1 MSFYDDASLIMFPSG
16 YKEDKIYSLKPT
28 DGSGDLTF
36 TRASTATR
44 VNAEGLIEGVRTNL
58 VTYSEQLDNAEWT
71 KGGVGTFTSAITT
84 GFVGPFGDNDAQRYV
99 ATIGSVSD
107 RAFVRQLATLTS
119 GIIYSVSFWVK
130 SNTGSSQDIYFMF
143 QGGAVQATTATTSWQ
158 RISYSATTS
167 TTVVFVGIEAKDLT
181 IDILIY
187 GFQLEVGD
195 VMTDYIPTTT
205 AAVSVGMLADV
216 PRIDYTGGGCAKL
229 LLEPQRTNLVTY
241 SSEFDNAAWTKGS
254 GVSVTANTTIAPT
267 GTLTADTLI
276 GASGID
282 WTLSVL
288 KRQLPPVLSSTTYTL
303 SIYVKSLGST
313 TFQTS
318 IRNNNTGSQVT
329 VSHSINSDTWTRVE
343 QTYTTTPTQT
353 LVGVIFGGTDGDVAI
368 WGAQFEAESYPTS
381 YIPTTTTAV
390 TRTQDNASK
399 TGISSLIGQTQ
410 GSIYAEFVAVKNSAF
425 SDIASLGTNAT
436 TLVELQFNGGTNI
449 LSGVYFAGTSQ
460 ASIPSISPLTIG
472 QTYKVAFAYKDN
484 DFVMYLDGVQQGTDT
499 SGTVVAGMSEISLNG
514 FGSSVN
520 NAENALIKAVAVYP
534 TRLSNAELASLTS
547 L

>member
-1 MSFYDDASLIMFPSG
+1 MSLYDDASLIMFPSG

>member
-44 VNAEGLIEGVRTNL
+44 VNADGLIEGVRTNL

>member
-1 MSFYDDASLIMFPSG
+1 
-16 YKEDKIYSLKPT
+16 
-28 DGSGDLTF
+28 
-36 TRASTATR
+36 
-44 VNAEGLIEGVRTNL
+44 
-58 VTYSEQLDNAEWT
+58 
-71 KGGVGTFTSAITT
+71 
-84 GFVGPFGDNDAQRYV
+84 
-99 ATIGSVSD
+99 
-107 RAFVRQLATLTS
+107 
-119 GIIYSVSFWVK
+119 
-130 SNTGSSQDIYFMF
+130 
-143 QGGAVQATTATTSWQ
+143 
-158 RISYSATTS
+158 
-167 TTVVFVGIEAKDLT
+167 
-181 IDILIY
+181 
-187 GFQLEVGD
+187 
-195 VMTDYIPTTT
+195 
-205 AAVSVGMLADV
+205 
-216 PRIDYTGGGCAKL
+216 
-229 LLEPQRTNLVTY
+229 LEPQRTNLVTY

>member
-343 QTYTTTPTQT
+343 QIYTTTPTQT
-353 LVGVIFGGTDGDVAI
+353 LVGIIFGGTDGDVAI
-368 WGAQFEAESYPTS
+368 WGAQFEAGSYVSSYVPTLA
-381 YIPTTTTAV
+381 TAV
-390 TRTQDNASK
+390 TRLADAAFK
-399 TGISSLIGQTQ
+399 TGISSLIGQTEGTIFVDCESFATGTTNVLFMLADGTTNNRVEFYWTGTNSGNFICSSGGAMQ
-410 GSIYAEFVAVKNSAF
+410 FNIAFTLTQAQRNKIAVVYKVNDFAVYANGAS
-425 SDIASLGTNAT
+425 IASYSGGSVPSSLSSLEFSEGASYLYMGKINQALLFPARLTNTQLAT
-436 TLVELQFNGGTNI
+436 
-449 LSGVYFAGTSQ
+449 
-460 ASIPSISPLTIG
+460 LTTI
-472 QTYKVAFAYKDN
+472 
-484 DFVMYLDGVQQGTDT
+484 
-499 SGTVVAGMSEISLNG
+499 
-514 FGSSVN
+514 
-520 NAENALIKAVAVYP
+520 
-534 TRLSNAELASLTS
+534 
-547 L
+547 

>member
-1 MSFYDDASLIMFPSG
+1 MSLYDDASLIMFPSG

-381 YIPTTTTAV
+381 YIPTLASSV
-390 TRTQDNASK
+390 TRLADAAFK
-399 TGISSLIGQTQ
+399 TGISSLIGQTEGTIFVDCESFATGTTNVLFMLADGTTNNRVEFYWTGTNSGNFICSSGGAMQ
-410 GSIYAEFVAVKNSAF
+410 FNIAFTLTQAQRNKIAVVYKVNDFAVYANGAS
-425 SDIASLGTNAT
+425 IASYSGGSVPSSLSSLEFSEGASYLYMGKINQALLFPARLTNTQLAT
-436 TLVELQFNGGTNI
+436 
-449 LSGVYFAGTSQ
+449 
-460 ASIPSISPLTIG
+460 LTTI
-472 QTYKVAFAYKDN
+472 
-484 DFVMYLDGVQQGTDT
+484 
-499 SGTVVAGMSEISLNG
+499 
-514 FGSSVN
+514 
-520 NAENALIKAVAVYP
+520 
-534 TRLSNAELASLTS
+534 
-547 L
+547 

>member
-1 MSFYDDASLIMFPSG
+1 MENPSLQIG
-16 YKEDKIYSLKPT
+16 DNNWAVK
-28 DGSGDLTF
+28 DGSILGYNIIQDNYLPQPIDF

-368 WGAQFEAESYPTS
+368 WGAQFEAGSYPTS

-399 TGISSLIGQTQ
+399 TGISSLIGQTEGVIFLEVDAVNLDGDQ
-410 GSIYAEFVAVKNSAF
+410 RFAISDGTSANRIAIRFV
-425 SDIASLGTNAT
+425 G
-436 TLVELQFNGGTNI
+436 GGTI
-449 LSGVYFAGTSQ
+449 QLSVVIGSVTQ
-460 ASIPSISPLTIG
+460 ASISGSG
-472 QTYKVAFAYKDN
+472 SAGNTYKIAGVYKEN
-484 DFVMYLDGVQQGTDT
+484 DFALWINGVEVGTDT
-499 SGTVVAGMSEISLNG
+499 SGTISGTFSRIANDRG
-514 FGSSVN
+514 HSGSDFYNPISQ
-520 NAENALIKAVAVYP
+520 ALLFP
-534 TRLSNAELASLTS
+534 TRLTNTQLATLTT

>member
-28 DGSGDLTF
+28 DGSGDLDF

>member
-1 MSFYDDASLIMFPSG
+1 MKYIMSFYDDASLIMFPSG
-16 YKEDKIYSLKPT
+16 TKRTKYIALKPT

-390 TRTQDNASK
+390 TRLADAAFK
-399 TGISSLIGQTQ
+399 TGISSLIGQTEGTIFVDCESFATGTTNVLFMLADGTTNNRVEFYWTGTNSGNFICSSGGAMQ
-410 GSIYAEFVAVKNSAF
+410 FNIAFTLTQAQRNKIAVVYKVNDFAVYANGAS
-425 SDIASLGTNAT
+425 IASYSGGSVPSSLSSLEFSEGASYLYMGKINQALLFPARLTNTQLAT
-436 TLVELQFNGGTNI
+436 
-449 LSGVYFAGTSQ
+449 
-460 ASIPSISPLTIG
+460 LTTI
-472 QTYKVAFAYKDN
+472 
-484 DFVMYLDGVQQGTDT
+484 
-499 SGTVVAGMSEISLNG
+499 
-514 FGSSVN
+514 
-520 NAENALIKAVAVYP
+520 
-534 TRLSNAELASLTS
+534 
-547 L
+547 

>member
-343 QTYTTTPTQT
+343 QIYTTTPTQT
-353 LVGVIFGGTDGDVAI
+353 LVGIIFGGTDGDVAI
-368 WGAQFEAESYPTS
+368 WGAQFEAGSYVSSYVPTLAS
-381 YIPTTTTAV
+381 CV
-390 TRTQDNASK
+390 TRLADAAFK
-399 TGISSLIGQTQ
+399 TGISSLIGQTEGTIFVDCESFATGTTNVLFMLADGTTNNRVEFYWTGTNSGNFICSSGGAMQ
-410 GSIYAEFVAVKNSAF
+410 FNIAFTLTQAQRNKIAVVYKVNDFAVYANGAS
-425 SDIASLGTNAT
+425 IASYSGGSVPSSLSSLEFSEGASYLYMGKINQALLFPARLTNTQLAT
-436 TLVELQFNGGTNI
+436 
-449 LSGVYFAGTSQ
+449 
-460 ASIPSISPLTIG
+460 LTTI
-472 QTYKVAFAYKDN
+472 
-484 DFVMYLDGVQQGTDT
+484 
-499 SGTVVAGMSEISLNG
+499 
-514 FGSSVN
+514 
-520 NAENALIKAVAVYP
+520 
-534 TRLSNAELASLTS
+534 
-547 L
+547 

>member
-1 MSFYDDASLIMFPSG
+1 LLRIRRVIADSGVVENNTCAITFLNEIYMSTYDDASLIMFPSG
-16 YKEDKIYSLKPT
+16 TKRTKYIALKPT

-353 LVGVIFGGTDGDVAI
+353 LVGIIFGGTDGDVSI
-368 WGAQFEAESYPTS
+368 WGAQFEAGSYPTS

-390 TRTQDNASK
+390 TRLADAASK
-399 TGISSLIGQTQ
+399 TGISSLIQ
-410 GSIYAEFVAVKNSAF
+410 
-425 SDIASLGTNAT
+425 LAT
-436 TLVELQFNGGTNI
+436 
-449 LSGVYFAGTSQ
+449 
-460 ASIPSISPLTIG
+460 LTTI
-472 QTYKVAFAYKDN
+472 
-484 DFVMYLDGVQQGTDT
+484 
-499 SGTVVAGMSEISLNG
+499 
-514 FGSSVN
+514 
-520 NAENALIKAVAVYP
+520 
-534 TRLSNAELASLTS
+534 
-547 L
+547 

>member
-28 DGSGDLTF
+28 DGSGDLDF
-36 TRASTATR
+36 TRASSATR
-44 VNAEGLIEGVRTNL
+44 VNAEGLI
-58 VTYSEQLDNAEWT
+58 D
-71 KGGVGTFTSAITT
+71 
-84 GFVGPFGDNDAQRYV
+84 DAQRYV

>member
-1 MSFYDDASLIMFPSG
+1 MSNYDDASLIMFPSG

-368 WGAQFEAESYPTS
+368 WGAQFEAGSYPTS
-381 YIPTTTTAV
+381 YIPTTATAV
-390 TRTQDNASK
+390 TRLADAAFK
-399 TGISSLIGQTQ
+399 TGISSLIGQTEGTIFVDCESFATGTTNVLFMLADGTTNNRVEFYWTGTNSGNFICSSGGAMQ
-410 GSIYAEFVAVKNSAF
+410 FNIAFTLTQAQRNKIAVVYKVNDFAVYANGAS
-425 SDIASLGTNAT
+425 IASYSGGSVPSSLSSLEFSEGASYLYMGKINQALLFPARLTNTQLAT
-436 TLVELQFNGGTNI
+436 
-449 LSGVYFAGTSQ
+449 
-460 ASIPSISPLTIG
+460 LTTI
-472 QTYKVAFAYKDN
+472 
-484 DFVMYLDGVQQGTDT
+484 
-499 SGTVVAGMSEISLNG
+499 
-514 FGSSVN
+514 
-520 NAENALIKAVAVYP
+520 
-534 TRLSNAELASLTS
+534 
-547 L
+547 

>member
-1 MSFYDDASLIMFPSG
+1 MSNYDDASLIMFPSG

-368 WGAQFEAESYPTS
+368 WGAQFEAGSYPTS
-381 YIPTTTTAV
+381 YIPTTATAV
-390 TRTQDNASK
+390 TRLADAASK
-399 TGISSLIGQTQ
+399 TGISSLIGQTEGTIFVDCESFATGTTNVLFMLADGTTNNRVEFYWTGTNSGNFICSSGGAMQ
-410 GSIYAEFVAVKNSAF
+410 FNIAFTLTQAQRNKIAVVYKVNDFAVYANGVS
-425 SDIASLGTNAT
+425 IASYS
-436 TLVELQFNGGTNI
+436 GGSVPSS
-449 LSGVYFAGTSQ
+449 LSSLEFSEGASYLYMGKINQ
-460 ASIPSISPLTIG
+460 ALL
-472 QTYKVAFAYKDN
+472 F
-484 DFVMYLDGVQQGTDT
+484 
-499 SGTVVAGMSEISLNG
+499 
-514 FGSSVN
+514 
-520 NAENALIKAVAVYP
+520 P
-534 TRLSNAELASLTS
+534 TRLTNTQLATLTTI
-547 L
+547 

>member
-1 MSFYDDASLIMFPSG
+1 
-16 YKEDKIYSLKPT
+16 
-28 DGSGDLTF
+28 
-36 TRASTATR
+36 
-44 VNAEGLIEGVRTNL
+44 
-58 VTYSEQLDNAEWT
+58 
-71 KGGVGTFTSAITT
+71 
-84 GFVGPFGDNDAQRYV
+84 
-99 ATIGSVSD
+99 
-107 RAFVRQLATLTS
+107 
-119 GIIYSVSFWVK
+119 
-130 SNTGSSQDIYFMF
+130 MF

-390 TRTQDNASK
+390 TRLADAAYK
-399 TGISSLIGQTQ
+399 TGISSLIGQTEGTIFVDCESFATGTTNVLFMLADGTTNNRVEFYWTGTNSGNFICSSGGAMQ
-410 GSIYAEFVAVKNSAF
+410 FNIAFTLTQAQRNKIAVVYKVNDFAVYANGAS
-425 SDIASLGTNAT
+425 IASYSGGSVPSSLSSLEFSEGASYLYMGKINQALLFPARLTNTQLAT
-436 TLVELQFNGGTNI
+436 
-449 LSGVYFAGTSQ
+449 
-460 ASIPSISPLTIG
+460 LTTI
-472 QTYKVAFAYKDN
+472 
-484 DFVMYLDGVQQGTDT
+484 
-499 SGTVVAGMSEISLNG
+499 
-514 FGSSVN
+514 
-520 NAENALIKAVAVYP
+520 
-534 TRLSNAELASLTS
+534 
-547 L
+547 